1 MNKGKKFI
9 KPKCSGKKGYCTK
22 TSQYSEGSSNFCIGC
37 ISSNGRKHASH
48 KKMEHN
54 ILSDI
59 TRGLS
64 KKYAGLTMEYDVVYH
79 DKKRPDLVIS
89 REDNNENIV
98 MVEVDEKQHFSNKN
112 QAEDNVR
119 FKNYYDRVNGKGLSL
134 SVVRI
139 VPGENKANSMF
150 KTERN
155 NKGNKILKRTNGII
169 EKNSEHYNKYIK
181 ESVKKIGQILD
192 NRTSYMY
199 RDKQISLGPNV
210 KRNSISPIFSDT
222 SSPDISPSIP
232 RARVI
237 LKNSDEEVDD
247 LLFKL
252 SEMKLANTELPMLP
266 EKSITVSRRK
276 SSIENEYL
284 AAYTA
289 SLLNLNIADDIP
301 NHSISPRKRH
311 VTNSKNFWKRSSTPP
326 KSTSAPPKRSSTPP
340 KRSSAPPKRSSTP
353 PKSTSAPPKRPSTPP
368 KKTSFFSFLGF

>member
-9 KPKCSGKKGYCTK
+9 KPKCSGKKGDCTK

-89 REDNNENIV
+89 REDNRNIV

-326 KSTSAPPKRSSTPP
+326 KSTSAPPKR
-340 KRSSAPPKRSSTP
+340 
-353 PKSTSAPPKRPSTPP
+353 PSTPP